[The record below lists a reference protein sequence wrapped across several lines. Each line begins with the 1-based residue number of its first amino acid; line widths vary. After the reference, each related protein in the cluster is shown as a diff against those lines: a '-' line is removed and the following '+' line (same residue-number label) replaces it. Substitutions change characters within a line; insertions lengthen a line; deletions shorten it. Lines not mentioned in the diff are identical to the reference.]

1 MNIKTS
7 CSDLAREL
15 ERSRVILQEYGRRAE
30 GLSSGNPEKHEPFA
44 EELKKMTADIAAEID
59 RLQRECP
66 SDWQAK
72 RSQLDFRFSELKE
85 KMDVALSKLPSE
97 SFIG

>member
-1 MNIKTS
+1 MGIETS
-7 CSDLAREL
+7 CKDLAREL
-15 ERSRVILQEYGRRAE
+15 ERRRMILQGYTRRAE
-30 GLSSGNPEKHEPFA
+30 GLPPGNPEKHEPFT
-44 EELKKMTADIAAEID
+44 EELRKITADITAEID

-85 KMDVALSKLPSE
+85 KIDRALSKHPSE